1 MNRQFRFAIGIGVIL
16 IAIAYFAFAG
26 YNEGKA
32 YYRTIDELQAMGN
45 NADGRRLRVAGF
57 VQDGSIVRDGTRVTF
72 TLEQNAEDATH
83 TMLVHYVGSGPV
95 PDTFK
100 DHAEAVVEGTCGAD
114 GAFVAD
120 HIQAKCASK
129 YEAKYGTDAQPKAGT
144 TDQGAKTS
152 DASSGTDS
160 Y

>member
-1 MNRQFRFAIGIGVIL
+1 MNRQLRFAVGIGVIL

-32 YYRTIDELQAMGN
+32 YYRTIDELQAMGSGAN
-45 NADGRRLRVAGF
+45 GKRLRVAGF
-57 VQDGSIVRDGTRVTF
+57 VQDGSIVRDGTHVTF
-72 TLEQNAEDATH
+72 TLEQTAEDATH
-83 TMLVHYVGSGPV
+83 TMRVHYIGTQPV

-114 GAFVAD
+114 GAFQAD
-120 HIQAKCASK
+120 QIQAKCASK
-129 YEAKYGTDAQPKAGT
+129 YEAKYGTDAPKTGSATG
-144 TDQGAKTS
+144 QGATS
-152 DASSGTDS
+152 SAASSATES